1 MIALHRALS
10 AVSLRIAGPAAIIAL
25 TACSVIPQADAPVM
39 YRLPAA
45 AATTSAAA
53 SPASPDSAPL
63 KLSLRIA
70 TPRASASLDSVR
82 IAVLP
87 VGDEITAYQ
96 GVRWNDRAPVLLR
109 NRLFDAFQASGAV
122 AALSLDENN
131 LHADLELGGTLRA
144 FHSEYRD
151 GRPVVVIR
159 YDALLSSASAHQ
171 LIAAR
176 RFDIAVPAT
185 DTAVPRIV
193 QAFGAASDQLA
204 AQVLPWVLEHASA
217 ASAQPASS
225 RDKD

>member
-1 MIALHRALS
+1 MTAPRHALS
-10 AVSLRIAGPAAIIAL
+10 AVGLRIAGIVAAIAL
-25 TACSVIPQADAPVM
+25 TACSVIPQADAPTM
-39 YRLPAA
+39 YRLPATVA
-45 AATTSAAA
+45 AVAAPR
-53 SPASPDSAPL
+53 SPPL
-63 KLSLRIA
+63 NLSLRIA
-70 TPRASASLDSVR
+70 APRASASLDSTR

-131 LHADLELGGTLRA
+131 LRADIELGGTLRA
-144 FHSEYRD
+144 FQSEYRD

-159 YDALLSSASAHQ
+159 YDALLSNTSAQ
-171 LIAAR
+171 KIIAAR

-185 DTAVPRIV
+185 DTAVPRVV

-204 AQVLPWVLEHASA
+204 AQVLPWVLEHATTAPTRS
-217 ASAQPASS
+217 ASS